1 MQIRKEIEKLTEGE
15 LLEMFR
21 NEFLRKLAKY
31 KLIDES
37 LRKKYGISFEEFEN
51 KNIVAR
57 KNYSWEVES
66 DAQEWEVAIDGIATY
81 SRKLKELE
89 VWT

>member
-1 MQIRKEIEKLTEGE
+1 MQVRKEIEKLTEDE

-21 NEFLRKLAKY
+21 NEFLRKLARY

-37 LRKKYGISFEEFEN
+37 LRKKYGMGFEEFERQ
-51 KNIVAR
+51 NIVAVN
-57 KNYSWEVES
+57 NYSWEVES
-66 DAQEWEVAIDGIATY
+66 DAQEWESAIDGIATC

>member
-1 MQIRKEIEKLTEGE
+1 MQIRKEIEKLTEDE

-31 KLIDES
+31 KLTDES
-37 LRKKYGISFEEFEN
+37 LRKKYGISFEEFER
-51 KNIVAR
+51 KNIVAGR
-57 KNYSWEVES
+57 NYSWEVES